1 MLTVVKGMLPGTPRT
16 MRSAL
21 RCHAVKLANG
31 ARYSLMK
38 PTTSIPYTTQR
49 HHISLARRLELPS
62 KRFLSGK
69 TSVNDK
75 RGSNILRQI
84 MLQPRTVPVP
94 RWISPQ
100 YYTTT
105 LSELCGHGSFI
116 LVAMSYAVD
125 DFLHLR
131 IIAVA
136 GSAVMLCF
144 TYFHPHGRVLWLPFK
159 WNALFIAIN
168 SYRIGKVMLDRYYA
182 EKLSPDMIQVRDQ
195 HFFILDP
202 PDFARLVRIGKVE
215 VFKKG
220 DCLVK
225 QGEQHQYIRL
235 VIDGEFNVYRDGNL
249 TYKVEEGNFISEVG
263 LHAGLLLPGKVES
276 CCSIVAAKP
285 GRTLCWERDELM
297 ALLRREKQLRRAL
310 KAALSWDIIR
320 KLKSQRKLLQN
331 SDIADAAQW
340 TQTRTEQNQ
349 HRYAAILQNM
359 LAHPKYLKQRMEEL
373 EKYRLIHQIDDEQH
387 KRALERNGWSVEDF
401 ERGFKEGEEKVDE
414 EDFQHDFKWL
424 LKDLYFR
431 VFG

>member
-1 MLTVVKGMLPGTPRT
+1 
-16 MRSAL
+16 
-21 RCHAVKLANG
+21 
-31 ARYSLMK
+31 
-38 PTTSIPYTTQR
+38 
-49 HHISLARRLELPS
+49 
-62 KRFLSGK
+62 
-69 TSVNDK
+69 
-75 RGSNILRQI
+75 

-105 LSELCGHGSFI
+105 LSEVCGHGSFI
-116 LVAMSYAVD
+116 LVAISYAVD

-168 SYRIGKVMLDRYYA
+168 SYRIGKVMLDRHYA
-182 EKLSPDMIQVRDQ
+182 EKISPDMIHVRDE
-195 HFFILDP
+195 HFSILDP
-202 PDFARLVRIGKVE
+202 PDFARLVRIGNVE
-215 VFKKG
+215 VVKEG

-225 QGEQHQYIRL
+225 QGELHQYIRL
-235 VIDGEFNVYRDGNL
+235 VIDGEFNVYRDGKL
-249 TYKVEEGNFISEVG
+249 TYKIEEGNFISEVG

-276 CCSIVAAKP
+276 CCSIVASKP

-331 SDIADAAQW
+331 ADIADAAQW
-340 TQTRTEQNQ
+340 TQLRTEQNQ

-359 LAHPKYLKQRMEEL
+359 LAHPKYLKQRKHEL
-373 EKYRLIHQIDDEQH
+373 EKYRLIHHIDDEQH
-387 KRALERNGWSVEDF
+387 KRALQRNGWSVEDF
-401 ERGFKEGEEKVDE
+401 ERGYKEGGQVDDE
-414 EDFQHDFKWL
+414 EDFQRDFRWFV
-424 LKDLYFR
+424 KDLYFR
-431 VFG
+431 LFG